1 MSLPMRPGRTPRVAQ
16 VAAVESI
23 RSGFRAFQSV
33 IASMATG
40 CHARGQLVM
49 RHDGSLVAV
58 EGVCVG
64 DRLMGPDST
73 PRTVLRLVRGR
84 DEMFRIV
91 PVKGRPWVVNGDHVL
106 SLVDTRRPDDSALVD
121 VSVRDW
127 LQWGP
132 NAKHLHKLVR
142 VPVEFPETDPAS
154 RPLPAY
160 HVGMLLGDGVLS
172 TGRIVVVKPDPEIRA
187 ACEELAGLL
196 GMRVEPRVSGRG
208 VPAYHIKR
216 TSRCGQGRSSPLHDA
231 LNALDMRRTQATRRV
246 PPAYL
251 RANRAERLQLL
262 AGLIDTDGHLCGG
275 GYDWIS
281 KSEGLAED
289 VAALAR
295 GLGFAA
301 VAKPSMKRSQFGGGT
316 YYRVSISGDLSVLPM
331 RISRKRAAPRQQVKS
346 VLRTGFRVEAVGV
359 DDYFG
364 FTVDGDHRYLLDDTT
379 VTHNCGKGDLL
390 AGLAELAARRGGR
403 TLILTNRGE
412 LVEDLHQ
419 RCRQVEDAHPVGM
432 VMGARDEW
440 GASTVVAS
448 VQSVT
453 RKRFDR
459 MGRFSL
465 VICDEAHHATA
476 PTYRAIFEETARVN
490 PTRRLLGLT
499 ATPFRTGKDGAT
511 TGLGDVFEALVYEYG
526 IADAIEAGD
535 LVSVRGFQVQTD
547 LDLSAVRIAADGDYD
562 DAELA
567 NAVDT
572 EPRNQLVVDQYLQ
585 HGRGRPALVFAASI
599 DHAQHIADAFKARG
613 INAEAVWGDMPR
625 ADRAYRVK
633 AFRDHPEYLPVLVS
647 RDLLFEGFDAPRT
660 ALLLKARPT
669 RSKLVFTQLVGRGLR
684 TVGMPAQLVDPAERR
699 AWIATSSKP
708 ECLFVDL
715 VDNGC
720 TLTLESVADLSPSVG
735 ESATKIRPLVVGDR
749 VTRRHHGDW
758 GCGWVLA
765 VRDTEAGLTLVEVRW
780 PPSEVHAGG
789 TVGVHARPE
798 LQWVPGEAA
807 PDEEPAPVLLP
818 APIAGIRVYELVGL
832 MGGSRTPRMA
842 WYREAGTYT
851 VDGLLPRGGR
861 IAIHVR
867 AAGSSFEVWEVLTV
881 TTGPDRT
888 EDHVASLK
896 ATRSPVAAAL
906 TWAEEH
912 LRALGAEVPP
922 ADSPWR
928 RAPASGGQLGKLRAL
943 GRHRDPTGMSAG
955 EASALIAFAIATRA
969 IRKAEDPA
977 RFQRAEAVRKH
988 YRNQARERR
997 AGGGA

>member
-1 MSLPMRPGRTPRVAQ
+1 MRPGRVPRAAQ
-16 VAAVESI
+16 VAAVEAV
-23 RSGFRAFQSV
+23 RSGFRTFQSV
-33 IASMATG
+33 IVSMATG
-40 CHARGQLVM
+40 CHARGQRLM
-49 RHDGSLVAV
+49 RYDGSLVAV
-58 EGVCVG
+58 EDVRVG
-64 DRLMGPDST
+64 DQLMGPDST
-73 PRTVLRLVRGR
+73 PRTVQRLVRGR

-91 PVKGRPWVVNGDHVL
+91 PIKGWPWVVNGDHVL
-106 SLVDTRRPDDSALVD
+106 SLVDTRRPDDSVLVD

-127 LQWGP
+127 LRWGP

-142 VPVEFPETDPAS
+142 VPVEFPETDPAT

-160 HVGMLLGDGVLS
+160 HVGMLLGDGILS
-172 TGRIVVVKPDPEIRA
+172 TGRIQVVKPDPEIHA
-187 ACEELAGLL
+187 ACEELASLL
-196 GMRVEPRVSGRG
+196 GMRVVVGVSGHG
-208 VPAYHIKR
+208 VPTYTIQR
-216 TSRCGQGRSSPLHDA
+216 TSRRGQGRSSPLHDA
-231 LNALDMRRTQATRRV
+231 LNQLDMRHTQATRRV

-251 RANRAERLQLL
+251 RASRAERLQLL
-262 AGLIDTDGHLCGG
+262 AGLIDTDGHLGHG

-281 KSEGLAED
+281 KCEGLAED

-301 VAKPSMKRSQFGGGT
+301 TAKPCRKWSQFGGGT

-346 VLRTGFRVEAVGV
+346 VLRTGFRVESVGV

-390 AGLAELAARRGGR
+390 AGLAELAARKGGR

-412 LVEDLHQ
+412 LVEDLYQ
-419 RCRQVEDAHPVGM
+419 RCRSVENAHPVGM

-440 GASTVVAS
+440 SADTVVAS

-459 MGRFSL
+459 MGRFTL

-476 PTYRAIFEETARVN
+476 PSYRAIFDETARVN
-490 PTRRLLGLT
+490 PARRLLGLT

-511 TGLGDVFEALVYEYG
+511 TGLGDVFESLVYEYG

-535 LVSVRGFQVQTD
+535 LVPVRGFQVQTD

-572 EPRNQLVVDQYLQ
+572 EPRNQLVVDQYLE

-613 INAEAVWGDMPR
+613 INAEAVWGDMP
-625 ADRAYRVK
+625 AKDRAYRVK

-660 ALLLKARPT
+660 SLLLKARPT

-684 TVGMPAQLVDPAERR
+684 TVGMPGHLADPAERR
-699 AWIATSSKP
+699 AWIASSTKP
-708 ECLFVDL
+708 ECLLIDL

-720 TLTLESVADLSPSVG
+720 SLTLESIADLSPSDPKTD
-735 ESATKIRPLVVGDR
+735 TKIRPLVVGDR
-749 VTRRHHGDW
+749 VTRHHHADW
-758 GCGWVLA
+758 GCGWVLSSQ
-765 VRDTEAGLTLVEVRW
+765 EAEGGVCCVEVRW
-780 PPSEVHAGG
+780 PPSDAHAAG
-789 TVGVHARPE
+789 TVSVHARPE

-807 PDEEPAPVLLP
+807 PDEEPAPLLLP

-832 MGGSRTPRMA
+832 MGAARTPRMA

-851 VDGLLPRGGR
+851 VDGTLPRGGR

-867 AAGSSFEVWEVLTV
+867 AAGSGFEVWEVLTV
-881 TTGPDRT
+881 TTGPGRT

-912 LRALGAEVPP
+912 LRALQAEVPP

-928 RAPASGGQLGKLRAL
+928 RAPASAAQLGKLRAL

-955 EASALIAFAIATRA
+955 EASSLIAFAVCTRA

-988 YRNQARERR
+988 YRQQARDRR
-997 AGGGA
+997 AGGAA